1 MLLLGRTAKR
11 MRFNMLL
18 PNFDLM
24 KNQEKKEKKIQKK
37 IIQNT
42 RWYTW
47 KKSRRLS
54 KLVMKDKSDKYKS
67 WRAKLYKTEKIS
79 NPILIDK
86 RLHWWKHFYSG

>member
-37 IIQNT
+37 NNP
-42 RWYTW
+42 
-47 KKSRRLS
+47 
-54 KLVMKDKSDKYKS
+54 KYKMIYM
-67 WRAKLYKTEKIS
+67 KEV
-79 NPILIDK
+79 
-86 RLHWWKHFYSG
+86 